1 MKNLDGKPS
10 IVGDEF
16 VDGFRFQ
23 TEWVWLIA
31 IAFFLGGIGAG
42 LFLVAVFFQF
52 KLAALLGLFI
62 VAFGKGGAHLLYLG
76 HPLRAW
82 RVILKPGSSWISRG
96 MIATVVFTFFGF
108 LWCAE
113 VVPGFGWLVIK
124 EGTFIEGLV
133 ISLAVIS
140 ALIISIYDGLVM
152 SSSPSLPFW
161 NTALLPMFGFNEA
174 FLGGVTLTIL
184 LIHFGIGEN
193 LSVNLNILELVEVGL
208 LLLNLLLLVVYLMT
222 MFTSNLTAKVS
233 ALLLLRGKYAF
244 YFLGG
249 GIFAGFILT
258 LFLIFYFY
266 YTHQILALV
275 GVALAELLGDFVVR
289 FTFLKVGVY
298 TPLSYR

>member
-1 MKNLDGKPS
+1 MEIIEGRPS

-23 TEWVWLIA
+23 TQWAWLIA
-31 IAFFLGGIGAG
+31 IAFFFGGIGAG
-42 LFLVAVFFQF
+42 LFLVSIFFQF
-52 KLAALLGLFI
+52 KLGALLGLFM

-82 RVILKPGSSWISRG
+82 RVVLKPGSSWISRG
-96 MIATVVFTFFGF
+96 MIATLVFIFFGF

-113 VVPGFGWLVIK
+113 VIPGFGWLALK

-140 ALIISIYDGLVM
+140 ALILTIYDGLVM

-161 NTALLPMFGFNEA
+161 NTALLPIFGFTEA

-184 LIHFGIGEN
+184 LIHFGIAGN
-193 LSVNLNILELVEVGL
+193 LSFNLNILEFIELGL
-208 LLLNLLLLVVYLMT
+208 LLLNLMLVLVYLMT
-222 MFTSNLTAKVS
+222 MFTSNLTSKVS

-275 GVALAELLGDFVVR
+275 GVALAELLGDFVIR
-289 FTFLKVGVY
+289 FTFLRVGVY
-298 TPLSYR
+298 TPLIYR